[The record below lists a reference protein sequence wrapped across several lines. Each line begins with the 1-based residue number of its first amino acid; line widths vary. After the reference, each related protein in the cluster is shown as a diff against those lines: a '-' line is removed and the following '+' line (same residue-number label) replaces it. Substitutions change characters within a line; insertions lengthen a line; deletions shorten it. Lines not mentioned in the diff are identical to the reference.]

1 MKRKK
6 KKKKINMN
14 LGSTC
19 TNLSASSVAIQQ
31 FLKKYGTDVVG

>member
-1 MKRKK
+1 MKRK

-19 TNLSASSVAIQQ
+19 TNLSASSVAKQQ
-31 FLKKYGTDVVG
+31 FLKKYDTDVVG